1 MSRGLTLAL
10 SVAGA
15 LLALLLLLP
24 LGGLVWRALSDGDV
38 AAELGSGATWNALR
52 LSLITATITAVIAVL
67 LGTPLALAAGA
78 QPHEGGPPRGLAAR
92 SAAGAA
98 PHGRG
103 HRAAD
108 RVRAQRLPRRR
119 AWRRRRDALL
129 HHGGGGAGAALRL
142 SPVLR
147 ALRLR
152 RIRRRTDPRFEG
164 VAYTLGLSRWR
175 TFRSVT
181 LPLVWPS
188 LAGGAV
194 LCWARALGE
203 LGATLL
209 FAGSLPGR
217 TQTMPLAILA
227 AFESEAGIAGAVSLS
242 VVLLGFAAVLL
253 LALHRVTASAGA
265 YR

>member
-1 MSRGLTLAL
+1 MSRSVSIAL
-10 SVAGA
+10 VVAA
-15 LLALLLLLP
+15 TLLALLLLLP

-38 AAELGSGATWNALR
+38 AAELGSGATWDALR
-52 LSLITATITAVIAVL
+52 LSVVTATISLAIAVL
-67 LGTPLALAAGA
+67 LGTPLAWLLARSRARAARLAASLLDLPLVLPPTVAGIALLSAFGRSGYLGDTLGGIGLSLSFTTTAVVLA
-78 QPHEGGPPRGLAAR
+78 QLFVSAPFYVR
-92 SAAGAA
+92 SAYAGF
-98 PHGRG
+98 RG
-103 HRAAD
+103 A
-108 RVRAQRLPRRR
+108 
-119 AWRRRRDALL
+119 
-129 HHGGGGAGAALRL
+129 
-142 SPVLR
+142 
-147 ALRLR
+147 
-152 RIRRRTDPRFEG
+152 DPRFEG